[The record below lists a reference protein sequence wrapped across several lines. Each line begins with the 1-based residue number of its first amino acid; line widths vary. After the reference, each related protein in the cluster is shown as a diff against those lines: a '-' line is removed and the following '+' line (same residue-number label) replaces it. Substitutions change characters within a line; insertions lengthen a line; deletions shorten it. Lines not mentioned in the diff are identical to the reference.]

1 MEGEEWP
8 AIAQLAGLDGG
19 MTTAKNKGA
28 RPLRVAGRQIARFA
42 RAPGGKPARANHIF
56 G

>member
-1 MEGEEWP
+1 MESEEWP
-8 AIAQLAGLDGG
+8 AVDLQIGFDGG